1 MFPKRKEA
9 WLLSRECCLCWFQV
23 NLSHNRNNAMP
34 KGGKIG
40 QKQSFLKRIVKKK
53 QTKRKSK
60 FNECKHKKFPVE
72 QARNAAAEITF
83 TMLWVN
89 RFHARCFE
97 KNCRWMHR
105 KLFQWSIDPKGEIPE
120 GYRLV
125 SIDSLVEFARRIHS
139 NSPCSSGEA
148 IIFSFAIQ
156 TETSKRRVM
165 LYNILS
171 QIFIVKFN

>member
-1 MFPKRKEA
+1 M
-9 WLLSRECCLCWFQV
+9 
-23 NLSHNRNNAMP
+23 
-34 KGGKIG
+34 
-40 QKQSFLKRIVKKK
+40 KKK

-120 GYRLV
+120 GYRVV
-125 SIDSLVEFARRIHS
+125 SIDSLVEFAWRIHS

-148 IIFSFAIQ
+148 IIFSFAIHLVFIIKGASLLLFSSCIVSIKLFLKFCYCRPSK
-156 TETSKRRVM
+156 TSRNEPKPIWPQQQHM
-165 LYNILS
+165 YYLWWLWSCYWWS
-171 QIFIVKFN
+171 